1 MTQAAQRALFVSKS
15 KRQKHNIGMP
25 IKTQLFGREI
35 TGTIVAVHPFGTV
48 DIEIKNAHGKSNYYR
63 VSGLALSEG

>member
-63 VSGLALSEG
+63 VSGLTLSER